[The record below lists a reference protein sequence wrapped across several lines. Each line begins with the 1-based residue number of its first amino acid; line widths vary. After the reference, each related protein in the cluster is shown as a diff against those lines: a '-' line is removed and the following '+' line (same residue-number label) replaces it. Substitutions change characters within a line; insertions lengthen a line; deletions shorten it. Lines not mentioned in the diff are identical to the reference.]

1 MTSRV
6 LPFLLI
12 LFCGVA
18 SAEATEAIPDVLL
31 AIRAQAS
38 PGLAAL
44 PGFEATGTQ
53 SSEGLDAQWREI
65 VDRRSGA
72 YATTATHPVRSTADG
87 LDAEGR
93 WHRDVSGGVHPFDS
107 DEAKVVAVT
116 EAWLLRYGWL
126 DNDRTT
132 YRDEGEVREGG
143 RTLRRLVATPPDGR
157 DVALWFDEATK
168 QLRRAQWRSSFLTFT
183 RDFSD
188 YRDTVGVS
196 LPYRF
201 VTVAKTDSGTEDG
214 SETVRIDRYR
224 RLDDAALATALA
236 RPPRLPGDVTMRGE
250 TQVASVPMTLEGGA
264 LLVDVSINGAAPLP
278 FILDTG
284 GHAILTETAAR
295 KLGVRGQGK
304 GVSTGSG
311 PGSMPTSY
319 AHVDTL
325 GLGEASVRDQT
336 FLIMPFGFGFSD
348 RGEREPIAGILG
360 LEVFERFA
368 VTFDYDRRRLLL
380 APFDVGAAPAAPMG
394 TSVPLRFTFDM
405 PVIDGTLDGKPGV
418 FGIDTG
424 NSGRLLIFPQ
434 WLERNGLIDRYRKGY
449 ALVGGGGVGGPFVS
463 RLSHVE
469 SLGMGSL
476 ILHGH
481 IAQLTPPDAGATANV
496 SEAGNIGQ
504 DVLSRFTVHIDYR
517 RAAMTLA
524 PRAVAAKPGNADPG
538 LRAGRKPDQPDRFIV
553 SAVVPGSPAAKAGI
567 RIGDAILTV
576 NGVTAARLG
585 GWGLRDVFD
594 QASDGRAVVLG
605 MANGRKVT
613 LRLVDFAPG

>member
-1 MTSRV
+1 MSSRV

-12 LFCGVA
+12 LMCGVA
-18 SAEATEAIPDVLL
+18 LAKPPAEIPDVWT
-31 AIRAQAS
+31 AARAQAS

-44 PGFEATGTQ
+44 PAFEATGTQ
-53 SSEGLDAQWREI
+53 SSEGLDARWQEV

-87 LDAEGR
+87 LDAHGR
-93 WHRDVSGGVHPFDS
+93 WHRDVSGAMHPFDS
-107 DEAKVVAVT
+107 NEANVVTVT

-126 DNDRTT
+126 DSDSTV
-132 YRDEGEVREGG
+132 YRDDGEVREDGKA
-143 RTLRRLVATPPDGR
+143 LRRVVATPSGGR
-157 DVALWFDEATK
+157 DVTLWFDEATK
-168 QLRRAQWRSSFLTFT
+168 HVQRAQWRSSFLSFT
-183 RDFSD
+183 RDFAD
-188 YRDTVGVS
+188 YRDTAGVA

-201 VTVAKTDSGTEDG
+201 ITVAKTDSGTEDG

-224 RLDDAALATALA
+224 RLDQAALATALV
-236 RPPRLPGDVTMRGE
+236 RPPGLPGDVTMRGD

-284 GHAILTETAAR
+284 GHAILTEAAAK
-295 KLGVRGQGK
+295 KLHVHGQGK

-319 AHVDTL
+319 ARVDSL
-325 GLGEASVRDQT
+325 GLGEATMRDQT
-336 FLIMPFGFGFSD
+336 FLVMPFGFGFSD

-368 VTFDYDRRRLLL
+368 VTFDYDHHRVLL
-380 APFDVGAAPAAPMG
+380 APFDIGAAPTAIAG
-394 TSVPLRFTFDM
+394 TGVPLRFTFDM

-434 WLERNGLIDRYRKGY
+434 WLERHGLIDRYRKGY

-463 RLSHVE
+463 RLSHVQ
-469 SLGMGSL
+469 SLGIGSL
-476 ILHGH
+476 VVHGH

-504 DVLSRFTVHIDYR
+504 DVLSRFIVQMDYR
-517 RAAMTLA
+517 RALMTLA
-524 PRAVAAKPGNADPG
+524 PREVAATPGNADPG
-538 LRAGRKPDQPDRFIV
+538 LRAGRKPDQPDRFVV
-553 SAVVPGSPAAKAGI
+553 SAVVAGGPAAKAGI
-567 RIGDAILTV
+567 RVGDAILTV

-594 QASDGRAVVLG
+594 RASDGQAVVLG

-613 LRLVDFAPG
+613 LHLVDFAPG

>member
-1 MTSRV
+1 MPVGGR
-6 LPFLLI
+6 
-12 LFCGVA
+12 
-18 SAEATEAIPDVLL
+18 
-31 AIRAQAS
+31 
-38 PGLAAL
+38 
-44 PGFEATGTQ
+44 
-53 SSEGLDAQWREI
+53 SSI

-72 YATTATHPVRSTADG
+72 YATSATHPVRSAADG
-87 LDAEGR
+87 LDADGR
-93 WHRDVSGGVHPFDS
+93 WHRDVSGAVHPFDS

-126 DNDRTT
+126 DSDGTA
-132 YRDEGEVREGG
+132 YRDDGVVRESGKA
-143 RTLRRLVATPPDGR
+143 LRQVLATPSDGR
-157 DVALWFDEATK
+157 DVTLWFDAATK
-168 QLRRAQWRSSFLTFT
+168 QLRRAQWRSSFFTFT

-188 YRDTVGVS
+188 YRDTAGVS

-201 VTVAKTDSGTEDG
+201 VTIAKTDSGTEDS
-214 SETVRIDRYR
+214 SEAVRLDRYR
-224 RLDDAALATALA
+224 RLDVAALATALA
-236 RPPRLPGDVTMRGE
+236 RPPRLPGDVAMRGD
-250 TQVASVPMTLEGGA
+250 THVASVPMTLEGGA
-264 LLVDVSINGAAPLP
+264 LLVDASINGAAPLP

-284 GHAILTETAAR
+284 GHAILTEAAAN
-295 KLGVRGQGK
+295 KLHVRGQGK

-319 AHVDTL
+319 AHVESL

-336 FLIMPFGFGFSD
+336 FLVMPFGFGFSD

-368 VTFDYDRRRLLL
+368 VTFDYDHRRLLL
-380 APFDVGAAPAAPMG
+380 SPFDIGTGPTAATG
-394 TSVPLRFTFDM
+394 TDVPLRFTFDM

-434 WLERNGLIDRYRKGY
+434 WLERNGLIERYRKGY

-469 SLGMGSL
+469 SLGIGSL
-476 ILHGH
+476 VVHGH

-504 DVLSRFTVHIDYR
+504 DVLSRFTVHMDYR

-553 SAVVPGSPAAKAGI
+553 SAVVPGGPAAKAGI
-567 RIGDAILTV
+567 RVGDAILTV
-576 NGVTAARLG
+576 NGVAAARLG

-594 QASDGRAVVLG
+594 RASDGRAVVLG
-605 MANGRKVT
+605 MATGRKVT
-613 LRLVDFAPG
+613 LHLIDFAPG

>member
-1 MTSRV
+1 MSSRV

-12 LFCGVA
+12 LLTV
-18 SAEATEAIPDVLL
+18 T
-31 AIRAQAS
+31 RAQAGS
-38 PGLAAL
+38 GLAAW
-44 PGFEATGTQ
+44 PAFEATGTQ
-53 SSEGLDAQWREI
+53 SSEGLDARWREI

-72 YATTATHPVRSTADG
+72 YATSATHSVRSSADG
-87 LDAEGR
+87 LDAAGR
-93 WHRDVSGGVHPFDS
+93 WHQDVSGAVHPFDS

-126 DNDRTT
+126 ESDGTA
-132 YRDEGEVREGG
+132 YRDDAQVRESG
-143 RTLRRLVATPPDGR
+143 TVLRRVVATPPDGR
-157 DVALWFDEATK
+157 DVTLWFDPATK

-188 YRDTVGVS
+188 YRDTAGMS

-201 VTVAKTDSGTEDG
+201 ITVAKTDSGTEDG

-236 RPPRLPGDVTMRGE
+236 RPPRLPGDVTMRGD

-264 LLVDVSINGAAPLP
+264 LLIDVSINGAAPLP

-284 GHAILTETAAR
+284 GHAILTEAAAK
-295 KLGVRGQGK
+295 KLHVRGQGK

-319 AHVDTL
+319 AHIDSL

-336 FLIMPFGFGFSD
+336 FLVMPFGFGFSD

-368 VTFDYDRRRLLL
+368 VTFDYDHRRLLL
-380 APFDVGAAPAAPMG
+380 SPFDIGATSTAVTG

-469 SLGMGSL
+469 SLGIGSL
-476 ILHGH
+476 VVHGH

-504 DVLSRFTVHIDYR
+504 DVLSRFIVHMDYR

-553 SAVVPGSPAAKAGI
+553 SAVVPGGPAAKAGI
-567 RIGDAILTV
+567 HVGDAILTV
-576 NGVTAARLG
+576 NGVAAARLG

-594 QASDGRAVVLG
+594 RANDGQAVVLG
-605 MANGRKVT
+605 MVNGRKVT

>member
-44 PGFEATGTQ
+44 PAFEATGTQ

-380 APFDVGAAPAAPMG
+380 VPFDVGAAPAAPTG

>member
-12 LFCGVA
+12 LFCGVT

-44 PGFEATGTQ
+44 PAFEATGTQ

-214 SETVRIDRYR
+214 SEAVRIDRYR

-284 GHAILTETAAR
+284 GHAILTEAAAR

-325 GLGEASVRDQT
+325 GLGEASMRDQT

-380 APFDVGAAPAAPMG
+380 APFDVGAAPAAPTG

-449 ALVGGGGVGGPFVS
+449 ALVGGGGVGGPFAS

-476 ILHGH
+476 VLHGH

-594 QASDGRAVVLG
+594 QASDGRAVELG

>member
-44 PGFEATGTQ
+44 PAFEATGTQ

-72 YATTATHPVRSTADG
+72 YAITATHPVRSTADG